1 MESMDME
8 SEKLFGEG
16 LEVKTAPLRAKET
29 TSRES
34 ILSARNASRY
44 QFVLMNKNETGS
56 GMGGRLKGRLQQL
69 ERNTLLLSVGV
80 HKLLKANGMC
90 SKLFLS
96 CGCGGQYGYNHHI
109 KIML

>member
-56 GMGGRLKGRLQQL
+56 GMGGATQRPFAATGKKYTFVVCR
-69 ERNTLLLSVGV
+69 RP
-80 HKLLKANGMC
+80 
-90 SKLFLS
+90 
-96 CGCGGQYGYNHHI
+96 
-109 KIML
+109 